1 MRQARLAP
9 PPDAPF
15 FRGLSQDELR
25 RVAELA
31 GQRSLRPGQVL
42 FREGEDAAALYVMQ
56 RGRVKLTQ
64 SDVEGREVIVRIVG
78 PGGLVAAV
86 SAFADARYPATAQ
99 AVGPATVLAWPR
111 EALPDLFRR
120 VPALAL
126 NALEILSE
134 RLREMQERVRE
145 LATQR
150 VSQRIARAL
159 LRLVRQAGRKAEDGV
174 LIDLPLSRRD
184 LAELSG
190 TTLFTVSRVLS
201 EWESAGTVRIG
212 RQRVVVR
219 SPHALVAIAEDL
231 PPASRKR
238 R

>member
-1 MRQARLAP
+1 MRQAPLAL

-15 FRGLSQDELR
+15 LRGLSRDELR
-25 RVAELA
+25 LVAELA
-31 GQRSLRPGQVL
+31 GRRSLRPRQVL
-42 FREGEDAAALYVMQ
+42 FREGESAAALYVMQ

-78 PGGLVAAV
+78 PGGLLAAV
-86 SAFADARYPATAQ
+86 SAFADTNYPATAQ

-126 NALEILSE
+126 NALEIVSE

-159 LRLVRQAGRKAEDGV
+159 LRLVRQAGRQADDGV

-201 EWESAGTVRIG
+201 EWEAAGTVRIG
-212 RQRVVVR
+212 RQKVVVR
-219 SPHALVAIAEDL
+219 SPHALVAVAEDL
-231 PPASRKR
+231 PPAPRKR
-238 R
+238 G